1 MKFNFSRIVNYFK
14 SNPKRR
20 YITVGVI
27 IMSGAMLFL
36 VFSNHGLFNRFRL
49 MNEKSHLAKDISR
62 LKVKKDSLKKEIQLL
77 KTDTLRIERAA
88 RENYG
93 MLKKG
98 EEVYFVEPKSEK

>member
-1 MKFNFSRIVNYFK
+1 MKFSINRIVNYFK

-27 IMSGAMLFL
+27 IISGAILFL

-49 MNEKSHLAKDISR
+49 INQKSHLAKDISQ
-62 LKVKKDSLKKEIQLL
+62 LKVKRDSLKKEIELL

-98 EEVYFVEPKSEK
+98 EEVYFVEPKSKK